1 MKNLFNSFYSIVLL
15 ALCLIAFSNCSDSDD
30 GGDVGD
36 TDNGIT
42 AIGTETEKT
51 ASIYGE
57 TVEISFTA
65 SGKWTPSLQYS
76 TGADW
81 ATITNT
87 SGNSAA
93 GKGGLKV
100 KINKNES
107 GKERILTVVVQVEG
121 YKAPVT
127 VCTITQGGG
136 SGAAVDLA
144 LNEYMDKYLKEHY
157 LFKEEYNTLDVD
169 YASVSYDNFLSTY
182 LLPMKTNKE
191 DGGTYRAFSVNAGK
205 RYIYSY
211 IMETGSSR
219 TRANTRATSVVGSGL
234 GTFFS
239 SYMPDKTTIGLA
251 IGYVYLESPAQK
263 AGLRRGGCNCCCKW
277 YDFE

>member
-1 MKNLFNSFYSIVLL
+1 M
-15 ALCLIAFSNCSDSDD
+15 
-30 GGDVGD
+30 
-36 TDNGIT
+36 
-42 AIGTETEKT
+42 
-51 ASIYGE
+51 
-57 TVEISFTA
+57 
-65 SGKWTPSLQYS
+65 
-76 TGADW
+76 
-81 ATITNT
+81 
-87 SGNSAA
+87 
-93 GKGGLKV
+93 

-191 DGGTYRAFSVNAGK
+191 
-205 RYIYSY
+205 
-211 IMETGSSR
+211 
-219 TRANTRATSVVGSGL
+219 
-234 GTFFS
+234 
-239 SYMPDKTTIGLA
+239 
-251 IGYVYLESPAQK
+251 
-263 AGLRRGGCNCCCKW
+263 
-277 YDFE
+277 

>member
-169 YASVSYDNFLSTY
+169 YASVSYD
-182 LLPMKTNKE
+182 P
-191 DGGTYRAFSVNAGK
+191 
-205 RYIYSY
+205 
-211 IMETGSSR
+211 
-219 TRANTRATSVVGSGL
+219 
-234 GTFFS
+234 
-239 SYMPDKTTIGLA
+239 
-251 IGYVYLESPAQK
+251 
-263 AGLRRGGCNCCCKW
+263 
-277 YDFE
+277 